1 MRKIILILSFVAAF
15 GLIACNNSETKKES
29 ALTKENNGY
38 TAIDGAKTD
47 VYTKVK
53 LSADISH
60 LSDNEKAVLKI
71 MFQVADIMEDIY
83 WQEAYGDKNELLNN
97 ISNEQT
103 KLFAKINYGPWDRL
117 NGNKPFLNGFSKKP
131 LGANFYPK
139 DMTKKEFEELNA
151 PNKKN
156 LYTVLRRDKN
166 GELKVIWYHQAF
178 KKQIDKA
185 ASLLKK
191 AAKLAE
197 NAELKTYLELRA
209 EALLTDKYQASD
221 MAWMDMKTS
230 NIDFVVGPIENYE
243 DQLFGYK
250 AAHESF
256 ILIKDVKWS
265 EKLKYYAQFL
275 PQMQKE
281 LPVEAKYKQETPGS
295 DVDLNAYDVI
305 YYAGD
310 CNAGSKTIAINL
322 PNDEEV
328 QLKKGS
334 RKLQLKNAMKAKF
347 DKILVPISKILTADD
362 QRKHIKFDAFF
373 ANTMFHEV
381 SHGMGIKNTLDGK
394 SSCRVALKEQYSA
407 LEEGKADILGL
418 YLVTKLA
425 KMGELGDIDLMD
437 NYVTF
442 MASIFRSIR
451 FGAASAHGKANLI
464 RFNYFLDKGAFTRT
478 DEGTYSINFDKMKE
492 ASTALTQD
500 ILELQGDGDYVV
512 AKDFVKK
519 WAVVTPQLRKDLD
532 RLAKAGIPKD
542 IYYEQGPSVMG
553 L

>member
-1 MRKIILILSFVAAF
+1 MRKSILILSFIAAF
-15 GLIACNNSETKKES
+15 GLIACNNTETKKEETP
-29 ALTKENNGY
+29 AKESIGY
-38 TAIDGAKTD
+38 TAVEGAKTD

-53 LSADISH
+53 LSTDISH
-60 LSDNEKAVLKI
+60 LSDSEKAVLKI
-71 MFQVADIMEDIY
+71 MFEIADIMENIY
-83 WQEAYGDKNELLNN
+83 WQEAYGDRDELLNN
-97 ISNEQT
+97 IENEQT

-117 NGNKPFLNGFSKKP
+117 NANKPFLNGFDAKP
-131 LGANFYPK
+131 IGANFYPT
-139 DMTKKEFEELNA
+139 DMTKEEFEALDD

-156 LYTVLRRDKN
+156 LYTVIRRDEN
-166 GELKVIWYHQAF
+166 GKLKVVWYHDAF
-178 KKQIDKA
+178 KKEIEKA
-185 ASLLKK
+185 AFLLKK
-191 AAKLAE
+191 AAKLAD
-197 NAELKTYLELRA
+197 NSDLRTYLDLRA
-209 EALLTDKYQASD
+209 EALLSDKYQPSD

-256 ILIKDVKWS
+256 ILIKDVEWS

-281 LPVEAKYKQETPGS
+281 LPVEPKYKQETPGS
-295 DVDLNAYDVI
+295 DVDLNAYDVV

-334 RKLQLKNAMKAKF
+334 RKLQLKNAMRAKF
-347 DKILVPISKILTADD
+347 DKILVPISKVLTAED
-362 QRKHIKFDAFF
+362 QRKHIQFDAFF

-381 SHGMGIKNTLDGK
+381 SHGMGIKNTLDG
-394 SSCRVALKEQYSA
+394 SGSVRVALKEQYSA

-425 KMGELGDIDLMD
+425 KMGELGDVDLMD

-464 RFNYFLDKGAFTRT
+464 RFNYFLEKGAFTRT
-478 DEGTYSINFDKMKE
+478 EEGTYSINFDKMKE

-500 ILELQGDGDYVV
+500 ILKIQGDGDYEV
-512 AKDFVKK
+512 AKAFVTK
-519 WAVVTPQLRKDLD
+519 WAVVTPQLQEDLD
-532 RLAKAGIPKD
+532 RLAEAGIPKD